1 MQFGRVAACN
11 SLYELYPPLVE
22 VHGCDGLLDEC
33 SGVLRWKLSSPI
45 AGGTRSLLAR
55 AVNHRAS
62 VFCDLQSSGSVA
74 VQCAQK
80 VIANDP
86 ISSSCLLI
94 GCVLVLN
101 LATRLLTAASTNENH
116 L

>member
-55 AVNHRAS
+55 AGHFRQPPSKCFLRPSELRVR
-62 VFCDLQSSGSVA
+62 CGSVRPKGNRKRSYILLMPSYRLRTR
-74 VQCAQK
+74 AQFGDT
-80 VIANDP
+80 IID
-86 ISSSCLLI
+86 C
-94 GCVLVLN
+94 
-101 LATRLLTAASTNENH
+101 RLY
-116 L
+116 